1 MPNLHPSRRSMNLVC
16 APLLLCLI
24 TMLLRAQS
32 AGPQLRVVEDWAV
45 PHLTSTLQT
54 EVISTL
60 ESGET
65 RLVKLADGDAL
76 NEQVPVWLPVLL

>member
-1 MPNLHPSRRSMNLVC
+1 MYQACS
-16 APLLLCLI
+16 PLLLCLI
-24 TMLLRAQS
+24 TMLLRTQP

-54 EVISTL
+54 EGISTL